1 MWCTEPSRSTRT
13 RWTSPLPCEA
23 AFIWA
28 FSLVSS
34 RGVVSTVVISF
45 FLSAP
50 AVGGVAERA
59 QQHGHVV
66 VLLPRVDGEGHR
78 DLRVEGGCAG
88 RREVVRDGEGEPVG
102 AGVEP

>member
-13 RWTSPLPCEA
+13 RWTSALPCEA
-23 AFIWA
+23 AFICA

-45 FLSAP
+45 FLSAS
-50 AVGGVAERA
+50 AVGGVGERA

-66 VLLPRVDGEGHR
+66 VLLVGVDGEGHR
-78 DLRVEGGCAG
+78 DLRVERGRAG
-88 RREVVRDGEGEPVG
+88 RREVVRDGEGQPVG
-102 AGVEP
+102 ARLEP